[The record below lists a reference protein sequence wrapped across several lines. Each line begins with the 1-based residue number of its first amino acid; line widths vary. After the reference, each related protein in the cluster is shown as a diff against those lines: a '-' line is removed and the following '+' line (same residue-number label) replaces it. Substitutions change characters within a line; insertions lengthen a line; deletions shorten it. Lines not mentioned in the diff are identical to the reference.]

1 MFTGFL
7 LFERFAPFAF
17 RDVRSKSSNMN
28 SNQPNYADGA
38 QNFAKPRPLQ
48 LTLRVMQDIF
58 SNPKYWLG
66 FVAVI
71 AILTIMG
78 PFGTLEEMT
87 FAPRLV
93 YWAAISLITF
103 PVGMASSIFFGT
115 LTHQKGVPEGLS
127 RILGGIAGGIPIGI
141 IVFLVN
147 MLFFDNGIGSVADL
161 TRLTGYTIVISTAVS
176 ILYYLIESSMR
187 SHVAEATVTM
197 PITRSVVE
205 TRPEPAFFKRLP
217 VDLGKDIIFLQAQ
230 DHYVKV
236 TTIKGSEMIL
246 LRLGDAEQELAEL
259 DGTRVHR
266 SWWISRRH
274 VADFKRENE
283 KWTITLSTGEKV
295 PVSRSYLKQARELF
309 GR

>member
-1 MFTGFL
+1 
-7 LFERFAPFAF
+7 
-17 RDVRSKSSNMN
+17 MN

-38 QNFAKPRPLQ
+38 ENFAKPRPLQ

-58 SNPKYWLG
+58 SNPKYWMG

-78 PFGTLEEMT
+78 PFGTLEEMP

-115 LTHQKGVPEGLS
+115 LTHQKGMPEGLS
-127 RILGGIAGGIPIGI
+127 RVLGGIAGGIPIGI

-147 MLFFDNGIGSVADL
+147 MLFFDNGIGSLADL
-161 TRLTGYTIVISTAVS
+161 LRLTGYTIVISSAVS
-176 ILYYLIESSMR
+176 ILYYLIETTMR
-187 SHVAEATVTM
+187 SHVAQATESM
-197 PITRSVVE
+197 PSAIIGNTGKPDPV
-205 TRPEPAFFKRLP
+205 FFKRLS
-217 VDLGKDIIFLQAQ
+217 VELGKDIISLQAQ
-230 DHYVKV
+230 DHYVKA

-266 SWWISRRH
+266 SWWVSRKH

-283 KWTITLSTGEKV
+283 KWMITLSTGEKV
-295 PVSRSYLKQARELF
+295 PVSRSYLKQARDLF